1 MKNLSNFKSYLA
13 ENKGKE
19 VKVTNLLPPIRGSKN
34 WKGAETIRKIGK
46 VQTNGL
52 YTDFIDED
60 GKEHSIWVE
69 FPKAKYIKV
78 SDNKVEFLAY
88 ETELSCGEKTVFP
101 DSALK
106 VNEPWLIFEF

>member
-1 MKNLSNFKSYLA
+1 MKNLSNFKTYLA

-19 VKVTNLLPPIRGSKN
+19 VKVTNLIPPIKGSKN
-34 WKGAETIRKIGK
+34 WKGAKTIRKIGK

-69 FPKAKYIKV
+69 FPKAKHIKV

-88 ETELSCGEKTVFP
+88 ETEFSWGEKNCFP
-101 DSALK
+101 RFYIKS
-106 VNEPWLIFEF
+106 